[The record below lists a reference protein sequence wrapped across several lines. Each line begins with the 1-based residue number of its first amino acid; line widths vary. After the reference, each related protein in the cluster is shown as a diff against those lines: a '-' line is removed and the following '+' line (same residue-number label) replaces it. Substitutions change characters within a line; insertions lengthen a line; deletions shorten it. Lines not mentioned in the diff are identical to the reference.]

1 MLEAGTEGEP
11 GADGEGEDKLM
22 EIAGDAI
29 EQEREVVGDWVVDV
43 GTTGGVE
50 FALVI
55 GISMISARGGA
66 NDLELEA
73 GEAEVEA
80 GREATGGEEMD
91 WCRSTVEGLLLAGG
105 E

>member
-1 MLEAGTEGEP
+1 MGWRLE
-11 GADGEGEDKLM
+11 
-22 EIAGDAI
+22 
-29 EQEREVVGDWVVDV
+29 RSVVGFWIGAKTGVEGWVVDV